1 VALIWAAAASSFF
14 GSIEELQQFVGGLA
28 ANVNK
33 PAMVVDLI
41 SKSWLGPFGG
51 LLALLGVIAAP
62 LTSGD
67 TALRSA
73 RLIAA
78 DFLKI
83 DQKPIKKR
91 LMISIPIFVLTF
103 LILQMNF
110 DILWR
115 YFAWCN
121 QTLAVF
127 TLWAITVYLA
137 KRKRFYGISL
147 LPAMFMTAVS
157 VSYILIAPEGFHLSP
172 VISYSAG
179 IAVSIGLSAFFFF
192 KNYAGKQTNERG

>member
-1 VALIWAAAASSFF
+1 M
-14 GSIEELQQFVGGLA
+14 GGLA

-33 PAMVVDLI
+33 PSLVVDTI
-41 SKSWLGPFGG
+41 SRTWLGTYGG
-51 LLALLGVIAAP
+51 LLALLGVVAAP

-91 LMISIPIFVLTF
+91 LLVSIPIFILTF
-103 LILQMNF
+103 AILQMNF
-110 DILWR
+110 DVLWR
-115 YFAWCN
+115 YFAWSN

-137 KRKRFYGISL
+137 RNKRFY
-147 LPAMFMTAVS
+147 
-157 VSYILIAPEGFHLSP
+157 
-172 VISYSAG
+172 
-179 IAVSIGLSAFFFF
+179 
-192 KNYAGKQTNERG
+192 